1 MAKLRSG
8 LSFIFSLC
16 FLLSPS
22 FLLAQDWNSIFN
34 PTPNDAMR
42 EFMTDRPDKTESAY
56 TVDAGHFQH
65 ETDLLNYVQDSAEG
79 STSSTLLVAAPNLK
93 IGLTNSTDLQ
103 VVAQSSVYDKSSNPN
118 EKRSGY
124 GDTIIRL
131 KQNIWGND
139 GGDTALAMM
148 PYIKLPTNYKDL
160 GNDKVEGGLI
170 VPIALNYFEDY
181 GIGAMTQIDYLR
193 EDDDTN
199 NYFQF
204 VNSLTVGTDL
214 TESLGG
220 YSEIWTAASNQAGF
234 QVTLDFGLTYSI
246 CENSIIDVGVNI
258 GTTNTADDIN
268 PFLGLSQR
276 F

>member
-1 MAKLRSG
+1 MFGLILKFSL
-8 LSFIFSLC
+8 LSFLFFSSTLILAEEPFSL
-16 FLLSPS
+16 
-22 FLLAQDWNSIFN
+22 FN
-34 PTPNDAMR
+34 PTPQEKMR
-42 EFMTDRPDKTESAY
+42 EFITDRPDKTEAAY

-65 ETDLLNYVQDSAEG
+65 ETDLLNYAQDSSDG

-93 IGLTNSTDLQ
+93 VGLTDSTDLQ
-103 VVAQSSVYDKSSNPN
+103 LVSQTYVYDQSSNPK
-118 EKRSGY
+118 EKKSGY

-131 KQNIWGND
+131 KQNIWGNN
-139 GGDTALAMM
+139 GGTTALALM
-148 PYIKLPTNYKDL
+148 PYVKLPTNYKDL
-160 GNDKVEGGLI
+160 GNNKVETGLI
-170 VPIALNYFEDY
+170 IPVALNYFEDY
-181 GIGAMTQIDYLR
+181 GIGAMTQFDYLR
-193 EDDDTN
+193 KDDDSG

-220 YSEIWTAASNQAGF
+220 YSEIWTAASNQSGF
-234 QVTLDFGLTYSI
+234 QVTVDFGLTYSI
-246 CENSIIDVGVNI
+246 CENSILDMGINI